1 MVGTVALAVFVL
13 SCSAVGLRLLWI
25 GAHQRLGPAWSCGLG
40 FTFIACV
47 GQPLTVASGVY
58 DSPVGAVNHGLA
70 AAGTLFVA
78 AGLSSFFAF
87 TLTVFRLRSRWGWVL
102 TTGAILALAVAGFG
116 KIGALASADRAEA
129 AAHVGRSWNLAV
141 GCLSTLCYGWLGIE
155 GLLEWRKSRRRLALG
170 LADAVVSNRF
180 LMWGLFGVSTT
191 ILSGFLLFLQL
202 ATAEGSQSLTGQ
214 LAMTVFGLVSSATV
228 MLAFCPPARYV
239 ARIRARAAARFARQ
253 GSAAR

>member
-1 MVGTVALAVFVL
+1 MVGHVALAVFVL

-40 FTFIACV
+40 FTFIALV

-58 DSPVGAVNHGLA
+58 DAPVGEVNHALA

-87 TLTVFRLRSRWGWVL
+87 TLTVFRLQSGWGWAL
-102 TTGAILALAVAGFG
+102 AIGAIVALAVAGFG
-116 KIGALASADRAEA
+116 KIGALGSADRAA
-129 AAHVGRSWNLAV
+129 AAARVGEDWSLAL
-141 GCLSTLCYGWLGIE
+141 GALSTLCYGWLGSE

-191 ILSGFLLFLQL
+191 LLSAFLLLLQL
-202 ATAEGSQSLTGQ
+202 ATAEGSGSLTGQ
-214 LAMTVFGLVSSATV
+214 VATTVFGLVSSGTV
-228 MLAFCPPARYV
+228 MLAFFPPEWYV
-239 ARIRARAAARFARQ
+239 ARVRTRAAAAR
-253 GSAAR
+253 S